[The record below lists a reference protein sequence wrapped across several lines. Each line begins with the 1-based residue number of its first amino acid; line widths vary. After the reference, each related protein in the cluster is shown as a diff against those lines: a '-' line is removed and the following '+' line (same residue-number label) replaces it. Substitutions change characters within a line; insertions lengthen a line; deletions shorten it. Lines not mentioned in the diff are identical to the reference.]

1 MKKGEKKFEKGR
13 KKIGWF
19 WLAKKNFWEG
29 KRVLVTGANGF
40 IGSHLTDT
48 LVNRGAEVSVF
59 IKWDC
64 STGSRPQVMDNL
76 KESRGKTKSLL
87 KGDIGSEDALKT
99 IKSNNPE
106 IILHLAAEAYVNYS
120 FDHPAEVLKANLGGT
135 LNVLHA
141 AMDLKEL
148 KQVVCTS
155 SSEVYGTAQKDS
167 IDEEHPMNPT
177 SPYAASKAA
186 ADRYCYAYWKTYG
199 LPIAIIRP
207 FNTYGPRHTYDVIPK
222 FIDLALKNEPLT
234 IYGTGEQS
242 RDFTY
247 VSDMVEAFMVMASR
261 KEAVGKAVNFGN
273 GKDYSINFIAQK
285 IRELSGSKSKI
296 VHVEKRMAEV
306 QRLIC
311 NYGLAKKLFG
321 WQPKVS
327 IEEGLS
333 KNIEWAKKQRGM

>member
-1 MKKGEKKFEKGR
+1 M
-13 KKIGWF
+13 
-19 WLAKKNFWEG
+19 AKENFWNG
-29 KRVLVTGANGF
+29 KRVLVTGASGF
-40 IGSHLTDT
+40 IGSHLTEA
-48 LVNRGAEVSVF
+48 LLNNGAEVSVF
-59 IKWDC
+59 IKWD
-64 STGSRPQVMDNL
+64 SSAGSRPHIMDNL
-76 KESRGKTKSLL
+76 EPIKGKLKNVL
-87 KGDIGSEDALKT
+87 KGDISSEDTMKS
-99 IKSNNPE
+99 IKANNPE
-106 IILHLAAEAYVNYS
+106 VILHLAAEAYVNYI
-120 FDHPAEVLKANLGGT
+120 FDHPAEVLKANLLGT

-155 SSEVYGTAQKDS
+155 SSEVYGTAQTDS
-167 IDEEHPMNPT
+167 IDELHPMNPT

-186 ADRYCYAYWKTYG
+186 ADRYCYSYWKTYG

-222 FIDLALKNEPLT
+222 FIELALKNEPLT
-234 IYGTGEQS
+234 VYGTGEQS

-247 VSDMVEAFMVMASR
+247 VSDMVEAFMLMASR

-273 GKDYSINFIAQK
+273 GKDYSINFIAEK
-285 IRELSGSKSKI
+285 VKELSGSKSKI
-296 VHVEKRMAEV
+296 VHVEQRKAEV

-327 IEEGLS
+327 IEEGLK
-333 KNIEWAKKQRGM
+333 KNIEWVEKRK